1 MTLHNQS
8 TIGSTGKAGLVLG
21 TTTLDT
27 PKIPLVS
34 VVGPAPRRRR
44 LRNVHGVPVSMFLIA
59 RSRPYWPTVLVAVA
73 ALVFVIL
80 ISP

>member
-1 MTLHNQS
+1 MTLQNQS
-8 TIGSTGKAGLVLG
+8 TMGPAGKADLVLG
-21 TTTLDT
+21 TTSLDT
-27 PKIPLVS
+27 PKIPLVG

-44 LRNVHGVPVSMFLIA
+44 LRNVHGVPVSVFLIA

-73 ALVFVIL
+73 ALLFVIL